1 MSLAVELFVD
11 PICPFAWLTSRWL
24 AAVEDVRPVTV
35 RYRVMSL
42 SVLNDGRDGLSDFYR
57 DLVDRGWGPARVA
70 IAVEAAGGPDALRA
84 FYEAFGSR
92 HHVAGQPL
100 GGELDLATLA
110 DAGLPTELAR
120 AAHEEAFDGA
130 LRASHEVGMRPVG
143 DDVGTP
149 VLHIHRDEGPP
160 ITTFGPVVNPA
171 PRCEAAGRIFD
182 AVVELASAPEFFELK
197 RSRRGPLVFS

>member
-24 AAVEDVRPVTV
+24 AAVEGVRPVTV

-57 DLVDRGWGPARVA
+57 DLVDRGWGPARLA
-70 IAVEAAGGPDALRA
+70 IAVEANGGPDALRA

-92 HHVAGQPL
+92 RHLADEPL
-100 GGELDLATLA
+100 GEELNVASLT
-110 DAGLPTELAR
+110 DAGLPAALA
-120 AAHEEAFDGA
+120 AAATTSDHDGA
-130 LRASHEVGMRPVG
+130 LRASHEHGMRPVG

-149 VLHIHRDEGPP
+149 VVHLHRDEGPP
-160 ITTFGPVVNPA
+160 LAIFGPVVNPS
-171 PRCEAAGRIFD
+171 PRGEAAGRIWD
-182 AVVELASAPEFFELK
+182 AVVELASAPEFLELK
-197 RSRRGPLVFS
+197 RSRRGPLVFA